1 MARKSARAAAV
12 QMVYENM
19 LGGDGGEETLRGLI
33 EFTPEEG
40 DEEYIS
46 SLVQGVEEHAGELDA
61 DIEKCLKGWTLDRIS
76 RVDLCILR
84 VALCEMKHMAL
95 PPAVAINEALE
106 LARAYSTPEAV
117 TFINGVLGNIARE
130 TQA

>member
-1 MARKSARAAAV
+1 MNRGDARVAAV
-12 QMVYENM
+12 KLVYEWEM
-19 LGGDGGEETLRGLI
+19 GGEGGEETRLGLLNVQPD
-33 EFTPEEG
+33 EPEAGYMEKLL
-40 DEEYIS
+40 EQ
-46 SLVQGVEEHAGELDA
+46 VKEHAEELDGE
-61 DIEKCLKGWTLDRIS
+61 IEAHAIGWTLDRIS